1 MLVSNITFLNY
12 SDIFDIYKNEIIPH
26 TGRTEVNI
34 G

>member
-12 SDIFDIYKNEIIPH
+12 YDIFDIYKNEIILH
-26 TGRTEVNI
+26 TGRIDVNI